1 MRNPALALLLLTTA
15 SCAPTGLR
23 PPPGPVIPIPAD
35 ALAGSNI
42 VVYPLNTMRA
52 DTVLGW
58 DRELGDPALALKR
71 VDSIVIAMLNRR
83 LPQVKWAPN
92 ADLYK
97 AAAQA
102 PGLLTPP
109 NEMATIQL
117 MTHATDRLKEPLAAQ
132 LRQLTGATT
141 GGRYA
146 LVPANLWFERK
157 DATRGNA
164 KLVVALVDVRRGAVS
179 WSATMT
185 GVGTSAWEAITSAVI
200 ILTSQE
206 AAP

>member
-1 MRNPALALLLLTTA
+1 
-15 SCAPTGLR
+15 
-23 PPPGPVIPIPAD
+23 VIPIPAD
-35 ALAGSNI
+35 ALTGSNI
-42 VVYPLNTMRA
+42 VVYPLNTMRS

-58 DRELGDPALALKR
+58 DTQIGERAQALER
-71 VDSIVIAMLNRR
+71 VDSIVISMLNRR
-83 LPQVKWAPN
+83 LPQVKWAPK

-102 PGLLTPP
+102 PGLLTRPD
-109 NEMATIQL
+109 EMATVQL
-117 MTHATDRLKEPLAAQ
+117 MTHATDRVKEPLAAQ

-146 LVPANLWFERK
+146 LVPANLWFERR

-164 KLVVALVDVRRGAVS
+164 KFVVALVDVRRGAVS

-185 GVGTSAWEAITSAVI
+185 GTGTTAWEAVTSAVMQ
-200 ILTSQE
+200 LTSQE
-206 AAP
+206 AIP